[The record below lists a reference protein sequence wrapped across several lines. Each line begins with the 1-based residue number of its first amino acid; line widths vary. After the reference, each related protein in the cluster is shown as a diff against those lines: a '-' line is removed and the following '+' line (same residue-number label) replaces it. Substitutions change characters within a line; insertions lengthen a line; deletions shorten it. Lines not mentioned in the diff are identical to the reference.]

1 MLFQLMFP
9 RRLDLLFLK
18 VILSQ
23 MYSELCSVQ
32 FSYIEHMCTIFPLNT
47 DFLDVLFYYT
57 HHQLKLME
65 YNFLTG
71 TLRLAL

>member
-1 MLFQLMFP
+1 
-9 RRLDLLFLK
+9 
-18 VILSQ
+18 

-32 FSYIEHMCTIFPLNT
+32 LSCIEHVYYFSPIS
-47 DFLDVLFYYT
+47 FLISKFYYT

>member
-1 MLFQLMFP
+1 MFP

-32 FSYIEHMCTIFPLNT
+32 FSYIEDMCTIFPLNT
-47 DFLDVLFYYT
+47 DFLD
-57 HHQLKLME
+57 
-65 YNFLTG
+65 FLILLYPASVEIDG
-71 TLRLAL
+71 I